1 MKQPELDHNVY
12 ILGAGFSRDAGLP
25 LVNDFLGRM
34 GDCLDSDSLEPRGR
48 EAIQKVFEFRL
59 KAAAAAYR
67 AKLNVENIEELFSLA
82 SALEGGNDSDYIPRA
97 IAATLDAIPRPTTVS
112 DCTVS

>member
-1 MKQPELDHNVY
+1 
-12 ILGAGFSRDAGLP
+12 
-25 LVNDFLGRM
+25 M
-34 GDCLDSDSLEPRGR
+34 GDCLESDSLQPRGR

-82 SALEGGNDSDYIPRA
+82 SALEGGNDSEYIPTA
-97 IAATLDAIPRPTTVS
+97 IAAALDNIRRPTTIS
-112 DCTVS
+112 DCRVTTYHLDRQTSDVMILAE